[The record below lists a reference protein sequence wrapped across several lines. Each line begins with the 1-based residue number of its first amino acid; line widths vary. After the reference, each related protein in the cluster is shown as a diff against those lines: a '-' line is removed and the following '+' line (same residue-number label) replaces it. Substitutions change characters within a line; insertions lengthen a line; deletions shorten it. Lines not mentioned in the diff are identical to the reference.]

1 IASIDVPLRN
11 NSRLLSFES
20 QRRRVDAIPQAG
32 RARAVVEHVSQM
44 RAAVR
49 AFHFGPPHEQI
60 AILLLPDALFPE
72 RLPEARPSRPGIEFG
87 LRCEKFLATDDAPI
101 DPVIV
106 VVPVLTGKGPLRPLV
121 HGDLVLDRRQALPQ
135 TRLVKLVHVE
145 LPPLEPFKV
154 SDPSDCASLG
164 RTALS
169 SSSESGGAADFMHES
184 RLEVGTWR
192 PNENQTSAP
201 KRTSG
206 RRSRRARPATTAPRR
221 PSGSTSPPSKS
232 RKSSAWSAAKRTGP
246 SRKANC

>member
-1 IASIDVPLRN
+1 STSLGQILGTRSRRRTTSMDVPLRI
-11 NSRLLSFES
+11 NSGLFSFEL
-20 QRRRVDAIPQAG
+20 QRRRVDAVPQAG

-49 AFHFGPPHEQI
+49 AFHFGPPQEQI
-60 AILLLPDALFPE
+60 AILLLPVAFFPD

-87 LRCEKFLATDDAPI
+87 LRCEEFLATDDAPI

-154 SDPSDCASLG
+154 SDPSDWASLG
-164 RTALS
+164 RTAVF
-169 SSSESGGAADFMHES
+169 SSSELSCAADFMLES
-184 RLEVGTWR
+184 RLVVVSWR
-192 PNENQTSAP
+192 GIVNQSVNT
-201 KRTSG
+201 
-206 RRSRRARPATTAPRR
+206 
-221 PSGSTSPPSKS
+221 
-232 RKSSAWSAAKRTGP
+232 
-246 SRKANC
+246 